1 MPWRLKKQVQKPWL
15 LETRTS
21 NRKEFLSAAKALIFS
36 ENGTGMNPPAAAGGV
51 LEAKVVDVQL
61 SSLNEAEAAD
71 SESP

>member
-1 MPWRLKKQVQKPWL
+1 M
-15 LETRTS
+15 
-21 NRKEFLSAAKALIFS
+21 ALGDQNQQQEGILVRSQSIDFS